1 MIGGA
6 MLLCAVGA
14 MLLLAWWSISRD
26 DAPDA
31 EARDGVLALRSF
43 GQAVKRTVTS
53 KNRRPAPRR
62 DTARQAPQQLR
73 KLKQLDFDPDEMAE
87 IAVEAESTMPRF
99 LRDAREEY

>member
-14 MLLLAWWSISRD
+14 MLLLAWWSITRD

-31 EARDGVLALRSF
+31 EARDGVLALRTF
-43 GQAVKRTVTS
+43 GEAIKRKAARTD
-53 KNRRPAPRR
+53 RRPAPRR
-62 DTARQAPQQLR
+62 TARRPVVQ
-73 KLKQLDFDPDEMAE
+73 KLEKLDFDPEEMAE
-87 IAVEAESTMPRF
+87 IAADAKATLPRF